1 MLLYILEQWASL
13 GDIAKATIICCLC
26 INVIIW
32 SALCYMLEDL
42 DRPEEDKNTV
52 DLDAML
58 RSLRARGHEIDGDR
72 NET

>member
-13 GDIAKATIICCLC
+13 EDIAKATIICCLC
-26 INVIIW
+26 INVVIW

-42 DRPEEDKNTV
+42 DEPEKKKDKV

-58 RSLRARGHEIDGDR
+58 RSLRARGHKVDD
-72 NET
+72 